1 MKGNNYCI
9 AHITIY
15 NAKME
20 INSFRNTF
28 RKEILQALRTPAL
41 PDGVDSNRPCPSVS
55 PSVSPSVCPTVFKY
69 LRDHSLYFS
78 EILHEVRGQ

>member
-28 RKEILQALRTPAL
+28 RKEILQALRTPGL

-55 PSVSPSVCPTVFKY
+55 PSVCPSVFKY
-69 LRDHSLYFS
+69 LEDRSLVFS
-78 EILHEVRGQ
+78 ETLHDGRSQ